1 MTRTGP
7 LVVIGDA
14 LLDRDVNGTASR
26 LCPDAPAPVLD
37 DLREI
42 RRPGG
47 AALAALLAA
56 RDGSQVVLITP
67 IGNDPAS
74 AIVRV
79 LLEPH
84 VTVVPMPLDGPL
96 PDKARYRAGGQTLLR
111 ADGPA
116 GRPGPAS
123 REAAEAIASG
133 GTLLVSDYG
142 RGTAADTTIRAALA
156 RRAARVPLVWDPHP
170 RGPKPVPGTRL
181 ATPNHAE
188 ARAAAGLDPTPAGP
202 PAGGPGPAGPP
213 AGGSALVS
221 GPVLR
226 SAAEAAARL
235 LSRWPVDGVAVTLGP
250 HGTLLAQGSPAP
262 LIVPARRVQAPDT
275 CGAGDTFAAAAAVA
289 LSHGALPSEAVVTAT
304 RTATDFLAAGGVGS
318 LRSATAVTGSAPADR
333 GVSTDA
339 GAPADTG
346 GPADGSALT
355 DPAVLAG
362 RVHAAGGT
370 VVAAGGCFD
379 VLHAGHVSL
388 LQAARSLGDCL
399 IVCLNSDESVR
410 RLKGEGRPL
419 NPAADR
425 VALLSALQCVDA
437 VLVFEEDTP
446 LAVLQRLR
454 PDVWVKGGDYE
465 GQVLP
470 ETDLLSTWGGQ
481 AVTVPYLAGR
491 STTRLQSA
499 GAAAALGSDWL

>member
-1 MTRTGP
+1 MTPAGP

-37 DLREI
+37 DLTEI

-56 RDGSQVVLITP
+56 RDGGRVVLVTP
-67 IGNDPAS
+67 IGDDPAS
-74 AIVRV
+74 AIVRA

-96 PDKARYRAGGQTLLR
+96 ADKARFRAGGQTLLR

-123 REAAEAIASG
+123 REAAAAIASA

-142 RGTAADTTIRAALA
+142 RGAAADPRIRAALA

-170 RGPKPVPGTRL
+170 RGPEPVPGTRL

-188 ARAAAGLDPTPAGP
+188 ARAAAGLDPVPAGP
-202 PAGGPGPAGPP
+202 HT
-213 AGGSALVS
+213 GGSALVT

-226 SAAEAAARL
+226 SAAEAAGRL

-262 LIVPARRVQAPDT
+262 LIVPARPVRAADT
-275 CGAGDTFAAAAAVA
+275 CGAGDMFAAAAAVA
-289 LSHGALPSEAVVTAT
+289 LSHGALPSEAVVAAT
-304 RTATDFLAAGGVGS
+304 GIATDFLAAGGVGS
-318 LRSATAVTGSAPADR
+318 LRFGTPVTGSAPADADISADP
-333 GVSTDA
+333 GASA
-339 GAPADTG
+339 GAAG
-346 GPADGSALT
+346 EAAAAGPAGAGALM
-355 DPAVLAG
+355 DPVVLAG

-425 VALLSALQCVDA
+425 VSVLSALHCVDA
-437 VLVFEEDTP
+437 VLVFGEDTP
-446 LAVLQRLR
+446 RAALQRLR

-465 GQVLP
+465 GQALP
-470 ETDLLSTWGGQ
+470 EAALLSTWGGQ

-491 STTRLQSA
+491 STTRLQAA
-499 GAAAALGSDWL
+499 GAVALGAR

>member
-1 MTRTGP
+1 VTRAGP
-7 LVVIGDA
+7 LVVVGDA
-14 LLDRDVNGTASR
+14 LLDRDVNGTVSR

-37 DLREI
+37 DLTEV

-56 RDGSQVVLITP
+56 LDGGRVVLVAP
-67 IGNDPAS
+67 IGDDPAS
-74 AIVRV
+74 AIVRA

-84 VTVVPMPLDGPL
+84 MTVVPIPLDGPL
-96 PDKARYRAGGQTLLR
+96 PDKARFRAGGQTLLR

-116 GRPGPAS
+116 GRTGPAS
-123 REAAEAIASG
+123 REAAEAIASA

-142 RGTAADTTIRAALA
+142 RGAAGDARIRAALA
-156 RRAARVPLVWDPHP
+156 GRAGRVPLVWDPHP
-170 RGPKPVPGTRL
+170 RGPEPVPGTRL

-188 ARAAAGLDPTPAGP
+188 ARAAAGLSPIPAGP
-202 PAGGPGPAGPP
+202 PADGPP
-213 AGGSALVS
+213 LVS
-221 GPVLR
+221 APVLR
-226 SAAEAAARL
+226 SAAEAAGVL
-235 LSRWPVDGVAVTLGP
+235 LGRWPVDGVAVTLGP

-262 LIVPARRVQAPDT
+262 LIVPARRVQAADT
-275 CGAGDTFAAAAAVA
+275 CGAGDRFAAAAAVA
-289 LSHGALPSEAVVTAT
+289 LSRGALPSEAVVAAT
-304 RTATDFLAAGGVGS
+304 GTATDFLAAGGVGS
-318 LRSATAVTGSAPADR
+318 LRFGTAVTGSAPADPD
-333 GVSTDA
+333 VSTDTGTPA
-339 GAPADTG
+339 ATAAPTGAA
-346 GPADGSALT
+346 ALT
-355 DPAVLAG
+355 DPVTLAG

-399 IVCLNSDESVR
+399 IVCLNSDESIR

-425 VALLSALQCVDA
+425 VALLLALHCVDA
-437 VLVFEEDTP
+437 VLVFGEDTP
-446 LAVLQRLR
+446 RAALQRLR

-470 ETDLLSTWGGQ
+470 ESELLSTWDGQ

-491 STTRLQSA
+491 STTRLHAA
-499 GAAAALGSDWL
+499 GAMGSDYL

>member
-1 MTRTGP
+1 MTPAGP
-7 LVVIGDA
+7 LVVVGDA

-37 DLREI
+37 DLNEV

-56 RDGSQVVLITP
+56 LDGGRVVLVAP
-67 IGNDPAS
+67 IGDDPAS
-74 AIVRV
+74 AIVRA

-84 VTVVPMPLDGPL
+84 MTVVPMPLDGPL
-96 PDKARYRAGGQTLLR
+96 PDKARFRAGGQTLLR

-116 GRPGPAS
+116 GWPGPAS
-123 REAAEAIASG
+123 VEAAEVIASA

-142 RGTAADTTIRAALA
+142 RGAASDPRIRAALA
-156 RRAARVPLVWDPHP
+156 GRAARVPLVWDPHP
-170 RGPKPVPGTRL
+170 RGPEPVPGTRL

-188 ARAAAGLDPTPAGP
+188 ARAAAGLNPTPDRP
-202 PAGGPGPAGPP
+202 STGGP
-213 AGGSALVS
+213 ALVTGS
-221 GPVLR
+221 VLR
-226 SAAEAAARL
+226 SAAEAAGRL

-250 HGTLLAQGSPAP
+250 HGTLLTQGSPAP
-262 LIVPARRVQAPDT
+262 LIVPARPVHVADT
-275 CGAGDTFAAAAAVA
+275 CGAGDMFAAAAANA

-304 RTATDFLAAGGVGS
+304 RTASDFLAAGGVGS
-318 LRSATAVTGSAPADR
+318 LGPGTAAAGSAPADLD
-333 GVSTDA
+333 VSTDTGTPA
-339 GAPADTG
+339 GAV
-346 GPADGSALT
+346 T
-355 DPAVLAG
+355 DPVALAG

-379 VLHAGHVSL
+379 LLHAGHVSL

-425 VALLSALQCVDA
+425 VSVLSALHCVDA
-437 VLVFEEDTP
+437 VLVFGEDTP
-446 LAVLQRLR
+446 SAALQRLR

-470 ETDLLSTWGGQ
+470 EAALLSTWGGQ

-491 STTRLQSA
+491 STTQLQAA
-499 GAAAALGSDWL
+499 GAVALGAR

>member
-1 MTRTGP
+1 MTPAGP

-37 DLREI
+37 NLTEA

-56 RDGSQVVLITP
+56 LDGGRVVLVAP
-67 IGNDPAS
+67 FGDDPAS
-74 AIVRV
+74 AIVRA

-84 VTVVPMPLDGPL
+84 VTLVPMPLDGPL
-96 PDKARYRAGGQTLLR
+96 PDKARFRAGGQTLLR

-123 REAAEAIASG
+123 QEAAEAIASA

-142 RGTAADTTIRAALA
+142 RGTAADARIRAALA
-156 RRAARVPLVWDPHP
+156 GRAGRVPLVWDPHP
-170 RGPKPVPGTRL
+170 RGPEPVPGTRL

-188 ARAAAGLDPTPAGP
+188 ARAAAGLNPTPAGP
-202 PAGGPGPAGPP
+202 PTGGP
-213 AGGSALVS
+213 ALVS
-221 GPVLR
+221 GSVLR
-226 SAAEAAARL
+226 SAAVAAGRL
-235 LSRWPVDGVAVTLGP
+235 LGRWPVDGVAVTMGP

-262 LIVPARRVQAPDT
+262 LIVPARRVQAADT
-275 CGAGDTFAAAAAVA
+275 CGAGDRFAAAAALA
-289 LSHGALPSEAVVTAT
+289 LSRGALPSEAVVIAT
-304 RTATDFLAAGGVGS
+304 GTATDFVAAGGAGS
-318 LRSATAVTGSAPADR
+318 LRAGTGTGTAGSQVSIDTGTPWGGGGPRAN
-333 GVSTDA
+333 
-339 GAPADTG
+339 TG
-346 GPADGSALT
+346 GPADPVAL
-355 DPAVLAG
+355 AR
-362 RVHAAGGT
+362 RVRDAGGT

-425 VALLSALQCVDA
+425 VALLSALHCVDA
-437 VLVFEEDTP
+437 VLVFGEDTP
-446 LAVLQRLR
+446 GPALQRLR

-470 ETDLLSTWGGQ
+470 EADLLGTWGGQ

-491 STTRLQSA
+491 STTRLQAA
-499 GAAAALGSDWL
+499 GAAAVLGVDQL

>member
-1 MTRTGP
+1 MTSDGP
-7 LVVIGDA
+7 LVVVGDA
-14 LLDRDVNGTASR
+14 LLDRDVTGTATR

-37 DLREI
+37 HLTEI

-56 RDGSQVVLITP
+56 RDGGRVVLITP
-67 IGNDPAS
+67 IGDDPAS
-74 AIVRV
+74 AIVRA
-79 LLEPH
+79 LLEPY

-96 PDKARYRAGGQTLLR
+96 PDKARFRAGGQTLLR

-123 REAAEAIASG
+123 REAAEAIASA

-142 RGTAADTTIRAALA
+142 RGSAADARIRAALA
-156 RRAARVPLVWDPHP
+156 GRAARVPLVWDPHP
-170 RGPKPVPGTRL
+170 RGRDPVPGTRL

-188 ARAAAGLDPTPAGP
+188 ARAAAGLDPAPAAP
-202 PAGGPGPAGPP
+202 PAGGAMPVA
-213 AGGSALVS
+213 

-226 SAAEAAARL
+226 SAAEAAGRL
-235 LSRWPVDGVAVTLGP
+235 LGRWTVDGVAVTLGP
-250 HGTLLAQGSPAP
+250 HGTLLDQGGPAP
-262 LIVPARRVQAPDT
+262 LIVPARPVQAADT
-275 CGAGDTFAAAAAVA
+275 CGAGDRFAAAAAVA
-289 LSHGALPSEAVVTAT
+289 LSRGALSSEAVVAAT
-304 RTATDFLAAGGVGS
+304 GTATDFLAAGGVGS
-318 LRSATAVTGSAPADR
+318 LRFGTGTGTASADPD
-333 GVSTDA
+333 VSTQA
-339 GAPADTG
+339 GAPAG
-346 GPADGSALT
+346 AGAAADPVA
-355 DPAVLAG
+355 LAG
-362 RVHAAGGT
+362 RVHDAGGM

-388 LQAARSLGDCL
+388 LRAARSLGDCL

-425 VALLSALQCVDA
+425 VALLSALHCVDA
-437 VLVFEEDTP
+437 VLVFDEDTP
-446 LAVLQRLR
+446 RAALQRLR
-454 PDVWVKGGDYE
+454 PGLWVKGGDYD

-470 ETDLLSTWGGQ
+470 EADLLSTWGGQ

-491 STTRLQSA
+491 STTRLQAA
-499 GAAAALGSDWL
+499 GAAAALGADYP

>member
-1 MTRTGP
+1 MTPAGP
-7 LVVIGDA
+7 LVVVGDA
-14 LLDRDVNGTASR
+14 LLDRDVDGTASR

-37 DLREI
+37 DLTEV

-56 RDGSQVVLITP
+56 LDGGRVVLVAP
-67 IGNDPAS
+67 IGDDPAS
-74 AIVRV
+74 AIVRA

-84 VTVVPMPLDGPL
+84 MTVVPMPLDGPL
-96 PDKARYRAGGQTLLR
+96 PDKARFRAGGQILLR

-116 GRPGPAS
+116 GRAGAAS
-123 REAAEAIASG
+123 REAAEAIASA

-142 RGTAADTTIRAALA
+142 RGAAADARIRAALA
-156 RRAARVPLVWDPHP
+156 ARAGRVPLVWDPHP
-170 RGPKPVPGTRL
+170 RGPQPVPGTRL

-188 ARAAAGLDPTPAGP
+188 ARAAAGLNPVPGWP
-202 PAGGPGPAGPP
+202 PAGGP
-213 AGGSALVS
+213 ALVS
-221 GPVLR
+221 APVLR
-226 SAAEAAARL
+226 SAAEAAGRL
-235 LSRWPVDGVAVTLGP
+235 LGRWPVDGVAVTLGP

-262 LIVPARRVQAPDT
+262 LIVPARRVQAADT
-275 CGAGDTFAAAAAVA
+275 CGAGDRFAAAAAVA
-289 LSHGALPSEAVVTAT
+289 LSQGALPSEAVAAAT
-304 RTATDFLAAGGVGS
+304 GTATDFLAAGGVGS
-318 LRSATAVTGSAPADR
+318 LRFGTAVTGSAPADPD
-333 GVSTDA
+333 VSTDTGTPA
-339 GAPADTG
+339 APA
-346 GPADGSALT
+346 ALT
-355 DPAVLAG
+355 DPVALAG

-425 VALLSALQCVDA
+425 VSVLSALHCVGA
-437 VLVFEEDTP
+437 VLVFGEDTP
-446 LAVLQRLR
+446 GAALQRLR

-470 ETDLLSTWGGQ
+470 EAALLSTWGGQ

-499 GAAAALGSDWL
+499 GAAALGVR

>member
-1 MTRTGP
+1 MTAARP
-7 LVVIGDA
+7 LVVVGDA
-14 LLDRDVNGTASR
+14 LLDRDVNGTTSR

-37 DLREI
+37 DLTEV

-47 AALAALLAA
+47 AALAAVLAA
-56 RDGSQVVLITP
+56 LDGGRVVLVAP
-67 IGNDPAS
+67 IGDDPAS
-74 AIVRV
+74 AIVRA

-96 PDKARYRAGGQTLLR
+96 PDKARFRAGGQTLLR

-123 REAAEAIASG
+123 LEAAEAIASA

-142 RGTAADTTIRAALA
+142 RGAAADPRIRAALA
-156 RRAARVPLVWDPHP
+156 GRTARVPLVWDPHP
-170 RGPKPVPGTRL
+170 RGPEPVPGTRL

-188 ARAAAGLDPTPAGP
+188 ARAAAGLDPTTARP
-202 PAGGPGPAGPP
+202 PTGGP
-213 AGGSALVS
+213 ALVT

-226 SAAEAAARL
+226 SAAEAAGRL

-262 LIVPARRVQAPDT
+262 LIVPARPVQTTDT
-275 CGAGDTFAAAAAVA
+275 CGAGDMFAAAAAVA

-304 RTATDFLAAGGVGS
+304 LTASDFLAAGGVGS
-318 LRSATAVTGSAPADR
+318 LRFATAMTGSAPADPD
-333 GVSTDA
+333 VSTDT

-346 GPADGSALT
+346 ALT

-362 RVHAAGGT
+362 RIHATGGT

-425 VALLSALQCVDA
+425 VSVLSALHCVDA
-437 VLVFEEDTP
+437 VLVFGEDTP
-446 LAVLQRLR
+446 SAALQRLR

-470 ETDLLSTWGGQ
+470 EAALLSTWGGQ

-499 GAAAALGSDWL
+499 GAAALGARWP